1 MPTLTYRPTKAHTAR
16 RYDHMKVGLLTYH
29 FSDNYGAL
37 FQAYS
42 LRKWLHDRGVEAQ
55 FVNYHPTYVEE
66 GGRLDRP
73 WKPALWRKNA
83 TILYMKQAHLRRRLF
98 GDRAQ
103 HARFEVFRR
112 EVLGVTGPRLRQAED
127 LAPEMA
133 RYDMLVCGSDQ
144 IWNPSIQR
152 GLDPVYFL
160 DIPGTDHTRKAAYAP
175 SFGRTNIEPAY
186 HAQLHRLVS
195 GLHGISVR
203 EATGLDILETAGI
216 ARDRALVVPDPTV
229 LLGRFDELLVSG
241 SEGRPAPDDSVFC
254 YALRTDETIR
264 EVAEE
269 AARLTGGPLRAPRS
283 THQRWRDVGEGIA
296 PGPVEWLQAL
306 ARARMVVSNSFH
318 GVALSV
324 VLNRPFV
331 AVGLPGK
338 RASLNARVQN
348 LLETTGLQ
356 DRAVTD
362 ADPTRLRVLADT
374 PIDWDA
380 VNTRLAAQRAVAE
393 GFLDHQIALVRK
405 ARS

>member
-1 MPTLTYRPTKAHTAR
+1 
-16 RYDHMKVGLLTYH
+16 MKVGLLTYH

-42 LRKWLHDRGVEAQ
+42 LRKWLQDRGVEAE
-55 FVNYHPTYVEE
+55 FVNYHPKYVEE
-66 GGRLDRP
+66 GGPLDQP

-103 HARFEVFRR
+103 KARFDTFRR
-112 EVLGVTGPRLRQAED
+112 EVLGVSGPRLMQAED
-127 LAPEMA
+127 LAPEIA
-133 RYDMLVCGSDQ
+133 RNDMLVCGSDQ

-160 DIPGTDHTRKAAYAP
+160 DIPGTDHTHKVAYSP
-175 SFGRTNIEPAY
+175 SFGRTEIEPAY
-186 HAQLHRLVS
+186 HAELHLLVS

-229 LLGRFDELLVSG
+229 LLGGFDTLLDSG
-241 SEGRPAPDDSVFC
+241 PEGRAVPDDSVFC

-283 THQRWRDVGEGIA
+283 THQRWRDIGEGIA
-296 PGPVEWLQAL
+296 PGPVEWLQTL

-324 VLNRPFV
+324 VLNRPFI

-338 RASLNARVQN
+338 RAGMNARVQN
-348 LLETTGLQ
+348 LLSIAGLT
-356 DRAVTD
+356 DRILKTPDPAAVR
-362 ADPTRLRVLADT
+362 ALAAA
-374 PIDWDA
+374 PIDWDS
-380 VNTRLAAQRAVAE
+380 VNARLATVRVRAEAY
-393 GFLDHQIALVRK
+393 LDSHIAA
-405 ARS
+405 ARAAAA

>member
-1 MPTLTYRPTKAHTAR
+1 
-16 RYDHMKVGLLTYH
+16 MKIGLLTYH

-42 LRKWLHDRGVEAQ
+42 LRKWLHDRGVEAE

-66 GGRLDRP
+66 GGPLDRP

-98 GDRAQ
+98 GDRVQ
-103 HARFEVFRR
+103 KARFDMFRR
-112 EVLGVTGPRLRQAED
+112 EVLGVSGPRLLREDD

-133 RYDMLVCGSDQ
+133 RYDLLLCGSDQ

-160 DIPGTDHTRKAAYAP
+160 NIPGSDHIRKVAYAP
-175 SFGRTNIEPAY
+175 SFGRTEIEPIY
-186 HAQLHRLVS
+186 YTQLNRLIS

-203 EATGLDILETAGI
+203 EATGLNIMETAGI
-216 ARDRALVVPDPTV
+216 TRDRALVVPDPTI
-229 LLGRFDELLVSG
+229 LLDGFDALLDSG
-241 SEGRPAPDDSVFC
+241 PEAQAVPEDSVFC

-269 AARLTGGPLRAPRS
+269 AARLTGGPLRSPRS
-283 THQRWRDVGEGIA
+283 MHQRWRDIGEGIA
-296 PGPVEWLQAL
+296 PGPVEWLQRL

-324 VLNRPFV
+324 VLNRPFI
-331 AVGLPGK
+331 AVGLPGN
-338 RASLNARVQN
+338 RAGMNARVQN
-348 LLETTGLQ
+348 LLTIAGLT
-356 DRAVTD
+356 DRILDVP
-362 ADPTRLRVLADT
+362 DPTKVGALAAA
-374 PIDWDA
+374 PINWDD
-380 VNTRLAAQRAVAE
+380 VNVRLAAVRAEAEAYLDSHIAAARGSVA
-393 GFLDHQIALVRK
+393 
-405 ARS
+405 